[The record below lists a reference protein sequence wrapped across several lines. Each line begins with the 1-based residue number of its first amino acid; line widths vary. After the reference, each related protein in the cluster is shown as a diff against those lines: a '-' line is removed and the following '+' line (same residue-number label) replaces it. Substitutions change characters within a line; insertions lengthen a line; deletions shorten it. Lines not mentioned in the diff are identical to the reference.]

1 MSKRLK
7 LYTVEFEPVCPVGCC
22 LVLLAHD
29 TEEAKAIAR
38 QTITHTSVFEVKE
51 VKMHAG
57 VVEYMSGDY

>member
-7 LYTVEFEPVCPVGCC
+7 LYTVDFEPVYPVGCC

-29 TEEAKAIAR
+29 TEEAEAIAR

-51 VKMHAG
+51 FKMRAG
-57 VVEYMSGDY
+57 VVEYMDGDY